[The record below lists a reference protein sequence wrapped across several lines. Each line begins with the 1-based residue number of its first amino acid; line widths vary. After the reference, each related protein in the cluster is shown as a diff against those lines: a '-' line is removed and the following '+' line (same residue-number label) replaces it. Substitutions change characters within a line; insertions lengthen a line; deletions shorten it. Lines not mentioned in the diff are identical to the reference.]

1 MGCRIGGGGDRFWR
15 LSGGALWD
23 WDLSGM
29 GKQLSLW
36 KPTRDRRKS
45 RVRKGTERAWFP
57 LSLDLGSQ
65 SESSEERVQVGLP
78 NKMPDAELNLSFS

>member
-1 MGCRIGGGGDRFWR
+1 MGCRIGEGGRFWQ

-29 GKQLSLW
+29 GKQLSLR
-36 KPTRDRRKS
+36 KSTGDRRKS

-57 LSLDLGSQ
+57 LSLGLGSR

-78 NKMPDAELNLSFS
+78 NKMSDAELNLSFS